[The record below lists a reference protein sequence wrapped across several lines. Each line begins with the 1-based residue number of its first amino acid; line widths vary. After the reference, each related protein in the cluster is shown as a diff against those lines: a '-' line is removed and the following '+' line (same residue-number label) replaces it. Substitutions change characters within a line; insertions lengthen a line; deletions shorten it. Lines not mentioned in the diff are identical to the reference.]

1 MNKLRKQ
8 LGEGRINLP
17 SLILKMVLIWFI
29 VSFLIFPNVNLLI
42 NVFVKDGH
50 LSTAA
55 VTKILSSARAM
66 NSLKNSFILAA
77 ASIITVNVSGI
88 LIVLFT
94 EYFDIKGAKMLS
106 LGFLTTLI
114 YGGVVLVT
122 GYKFV
127 YGSSG
132 IVTKVLM
139 NVFPGMDPNWF
150 VGFGAV
156 LFIMTFSGTSNHMM
170 FLSNSIRGLDYHTIE
185 AAKNMGATQGT
196 ILFQIVLPV
205 LKPTIFAIT
214 ILTFLAG
221 LSTMAGPLIV
231 GGPNFQTINPMIKT
245 FAQMQNSRE
254 IAALLAII
262 LGVATSILL
271 VIMQRVEKNGN
282 YISVSKTKAKI
293 SKQKIENPVL
303 NGIAHIVAYVMF
315 VIYMLP
321 ILYVLVFSFTDSL
334 AIKTGKITGSSFTL
348 KNYRHLFELSS
359 AYKPYL
365 VSLVYSIGAAVVV
378 AVIAVAVARIVTK
391 AKSKWEKIYEPL
403 ILIPWLL
410 PSTLIAMGL
419 MMTYDVAR
427 VNLFGKVLIGTPVMM
442 LMAYIIVKIPF
453 SYRMIRASFF
463 SLDGNLEEAAKVMGA
478 KPFYTLRKVILP
490 VIMPVILSVMVLNF
504 NSLLSEYDLSVFLY
518 HPFLQP
524 LGIVIKGAT
533 EETAT
538 AEAQAMAFV
547 YSVILMLISTIS
559 LWLGRYGGFET
570 IKKIVTAEKGEKMS
584 HSEPLRKIIAGKFK
598 KK

>member
-1 MNKLRKQ
+1 MNKIITKFRD
-8 LGEGRINLP
+8 GTVSIP
-17 SLILKMVLIWFI
+17 SLILKVILIWFI
-29 VSFLIFPNVNLLI
+29 FSFLIFPNVNLLM
-42 NVFVKDGH
+42 NVFIKDGQF
-50 LSTAA
+50 STSA
-55 VTKILSSARAM
+55 VSKIMSSSRAL
-66 NSLKNSFILAA
+66 NSLKNSFILAV
-77 ASIITVNVSGI
+77 ASIITVNISGI

-94 EYFDIKGAKMLS
+94 EYFDIKGSKILS

-139 NVFPGMDPNWF
+139 NFFPQMDPNWF

-170 FLSNSIRGLDYHTIE
+170 FLSNAIRGLDYHTIE
-185 AAKNMGATQGT
+185 AAKNMGASQGT
-196 ILFQIVLPV
+196 ILFRIVLPV

-214 ILTFLAG
+214 ILTFLSG

-231 GGPNFQTINPMIKT
+231 GGPDFQTINPMIKT

-271 VIMQRVEKNGN
+271 IIMQKVEKRGN
-282 YISVSKTKAKI
+282 YISVSKTKAKV

-303 NGIAHIVAYVMF
+303 NVIAHIVAYGMF

-334 AIKTGKITGSSFTL
+334 AIKTGKISLSSFTL
-348 KNYRHLFELSS
+348 KNYKHLFELSS

-365 VSLVYSIGAAVVV
+365 VSLVYSIVAAVVV

-391 AKSKWEKIYEPL
+391 AKSKLDKIFEPL

-419 MMTYDVAR
+419 MMTYDVGR
-427 VNLFGKVLIGTPVMM
+427 INLLGKVLIGTPVMM

-478 KPFYTLRKVILP
+478 KPFYTLRRVILP
-490 VIMPVILSVMVLNF
+490 VIMPVVLSVMVLNF

-524 LGIVIKGAT
+524 LGIVIKGAS

-538 AEAQAMAFV
+538 TEAQAMAFV
-547 YSVILMLISTIS
+547 YSVILMLISTVS
-559 LWLGRYGGFET
+559 LWLGRYGGFEILKKLVT
-570 IKKIVTAEKGEKMS
+570 GKIKKKAVNEE
-584 HSEPLRKIIAGKFK
+584 
-598 KK
+598 

>member
-1 MNKLRKQ
+1 MLVLRAA
-8 LGEGRINLP
+8 
-17 SLILKMVLIWFI
+17 LIWFI
-29 VSFLIFPNVNLLI
+29 FSFLIFPNVNLLA
-42 NVFVKDGH
+42 NVFIRDGQF
-50 LSTAA
+50 STLAMS
-55 VTKILSSARAM
+55 KIMASTRAM
-66 NSLKNSFILAA
+66 NSLRNSFVLAV
-77 ASIITVNVSGI
+77 ASIVTVNISGI

-94 EYFDIKGAKMLS
+94 EYFDIKGAKILS

-132 IVTKVLM
+132 IVTKVMM
-139 NVFPGMDPNWF
+139 NFFPQMDPNWF

-170 FLSNSIRGLDYHTIE
+170 FLSNAIRGLDYHTIE
-185 AAKNMGATQGT
+185 AAKNMGASQGT
-196 ILFQIVLPV
+196 ILFKIVLPV

-231 GGPNFQTINPMIKT
+231 GGPDFQTISPMIKT

-262 LGVATSILL
+262 LGLATSILL
-271 VIMQRVEKNGN
+271 MVMQKVEKKGN
-282 YISVSKTKAKI
+282 YISVSKTKARVA
-293 SKQKIENPVL
+293 KQKIENPVL
-303 NGIAHIVAYVMF
+303 NVLAHIVAYVMF

-321 ILYVLVFSFTDSL
+321 IIYVLVFSFTDSM
-334 AIKTGKITGSSFTL
+334 AIKTGQISLSSFTL
-348 KNYRHLFELSS
+348 QNYMHLFERSS

-365 VSLVYSIGAAVVV
+365 VSLIYSAVTALIV
-378 AVIAVAVARIVTK
+378 ATIAVAVARIVTK
-391 AKSKWEKIYEPL
+391 AKNRLDKMYEPL

-419 MMTYDVAR
+419 MMTYDVKR
-427 VNLFGKVLIGTPVMM
+427 WNLFGNVLIGTPVMM
-442 LMAYIIVKIPF
+442 LFAYIIVKLPF

-463 SLDGNLEEAAKVMGA
+463 SLDGNLEEAARVMGA
-478 KPFYTLRKVILP
+478 KPFYTMRKVILP
-490 VIMPVILSVMVLNF
+490 VIMPVVLSVMVLNF

-538 AEAQAMAFV
+538 TEAQAMAFV
-547 YSVILMLISTIS
+547 YSVILMLISTLS
-559 LWLGRYGGFET
+559 LWLGRYGGFEA
-570 IKKIVTAEKGEKMS
+570 IKRVVTGKT
-584 HSEPLRKIIAGKFK
+584 RKKAGMGR
-598 KK
+598 